1 MRIEMLF
8 VKMIVIPDGAV
19 ACANQDNFTW
29 AEISFQTTILRM
41 MDEEDG
47 VRNRRTLKKV
57 SGGKKKS
64 EQRLL
69 LRDAESTEDL
79 EM

>member
-1 MRIEMLF
+1 M
-8 VKMIVIPDGAV
+8 K
-19 ACANQDNFTW
+19 
-29 AEISFQTTILRM
+29 QTTILRM

-47 VRNRRTLKKV
+47 VRNRRTVKKLAN
-57 SGGKKKS
+57 KKKS

-69 LRDAESTEDL
+69 LREAESTEDL

>member
-1 MRIEMLF
+1 
-8 VKMIVIPDGAV
+8 
-19 ACANQDNFTW
+19 
-29 AEISFQTTILRM
+29 M